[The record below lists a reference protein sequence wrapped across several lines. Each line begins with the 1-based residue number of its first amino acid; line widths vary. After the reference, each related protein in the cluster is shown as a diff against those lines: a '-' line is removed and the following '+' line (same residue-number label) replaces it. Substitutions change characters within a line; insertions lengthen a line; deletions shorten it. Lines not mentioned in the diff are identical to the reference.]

1 MKVSYYPGCSLEA
14 TGKPY
19 NDSTQEVCRALGVEL
34 LEVPDWACCGSSP
47 ALKLNGLLSAALSGV
62 TLALLEQQE
71 PADVVAPCPFC
82 YRRLLSAQEDMRQN
96 PNLKDRVKEAI
107 EAEMAGNLLIHNL
120 VELLRE
126 KVGLAAIA
134 NRLIKPLAGL
144 KVVPFYGCYMVK
156 PAQVTHCDDPEDPT
170 AMDEILRALGAEVLD
185 WDFKTE
191 CCGAGLSLSKTDKVV
206 ELSGR
211 LVREAAYRGADAIVV
226 ACQLCQAN
234 LDMRQGQIGKQDNQ
248 KYNLPIIYFT
258 QLMGLAF
265 GLAPEVLGLHHHL
278 VDPVR
283 LLKNKGLIA

>member
-1 MKVSYYPGCSLEA
+1 M
-14 TGKPY
+14 
-19 NDSTQEVCRALGVEL
+19 
-34 LEVPDWACCGSSP
+34 
-47 ALKLNGLLSAALSGV
+47 
-62 TLALLEQQE
+62 
-71 PADVVAPCPFC
+71 
-82 YRRLLSAQEDMRQN
+82 
-96 PNLKDRVKEAI
+96 
-107 EAEMAGNLLIHNL
+107 
-120 VELLRE
+120 
-126 KVGLAAIA
+126 GLAAIA
-134 NRLIKPLAGL
+134 DRLIKPLAGL

-156 PAQVTHCDDPEDPT
+156 PAQVTHCDDPEKPT
-170 AMDEILRALGAEVLD
+170 ALGAEVLD

-234 LDMRQGQIGKQDNQ
+234 LDMRQGQIGKQHKK

-265 GLAPEVLGLHHHL
+265 GLAPKVLGLDHHL

-283 LLKNKGLIA
+283 LLKKKGLIG

>member
-47 ALKLNGLLSAALSGV
+47 ALKINGLLSAALSGV
-62 TLALLEQQE
+62 NLALLEKQE
-71 PADVVAPCPFC
+71 LADVVAPCPFC
-82 YRRLLSAQEDMRQN
+82 YRRLLSAQDDMAQDWK
-96 PNLKDRVKEAI
+96 LKEQVQVAI
-107 EAEMAGNLLIHNL
+107 EADLAGGLQIHDL
-120 VELLRE
+120 VSFLRG

-134 NRLIKPLAGL
+134 ARLVKPLTGL

-156 PAQVTHCDDPEDPT
+156 PQQVTHCDDPENPT
-170 AMDEILRALGAEVLD
+170 ALDEILAALGAEVLE

-191 CCGAGLSLSKTDKVV
+191 CCGAGLSLSKTDKVI

-211 LVREAAYRGADAIVV
+211 LIREAAYRGAEAIVV
-226 ACQLCQAN
+226 ACQLCQSN
-234 LDMRQGQIGKQDNQ
+234 LDVRQGQIGKQHQ
-248 KYNLPIIYFT
+248 KKYNLPIIYFT

-265 GLAPEVLGLHHHL
+265 GLAPAALGLHHHL
-278 VDPVR
+278 IDPLG
-283 LLKNKGLIA
+283 LLTEKGFIG